1 MQILQLAW
9 RVLAEILRS
18 YQVHLGNWLK
28 NTKNYSATSLLYYSR
43 AVAFKLQS
51 HQRHLGSLQN
61 SQSLGHLPDQSNQ
74 NLWGWHQAP
83 VLFEASQMIL
93 IGTQDWQPPEEGVQ
107 RSRGSAGFFGS
118 GPCNVDSGVYH
129 ESPHDVPKEFIDINQ
144 YTDAGCF
151 QALPTPMLCP
161 YICKESLY

>member
-1 MQILQLAW
+1 MQGASDQRELGLKSEQIIVNKISGLTSGFVFNTSSSWANVDHLLRWLTETETQQWFTVCEVQILQLPW

-18 YQVHLGNWLK
+18 YQIHLGNWLK
-28 NTKNYSATSLLYYSR
+28 NTKDYSATSLLYYSR

-74 NLWGWHQAP
+74 NLWGWHQPP

-93 IGTQDWQPPEEGVQ
+93 IGTQD
-107 RSRGSAGFFGS
+107 
-118 GPCNVDSGVYH
+118 
-129 ESPHDVPKEFIDINQ
+129 
-144 YTDAGCF
+144 
-151 QALPTPMLCP
+151 
-161 YICKESLY
+161 